1 MARIAYATWQRAH
14 RFDETGAHRFDE
26 TGSVP
31 LLGLVLSV
39 AI

>member
-1 MARIAYATWQRAH
+1 MARIADATWQRAH
-14 RFDETGAHRFDE
+14 RFDKTGAHRFDE
-26 TGSVP
+26 TGSMP